1 MKMELRVQNAE
12 LDANSDGA
20 LKVSGYVNK
29 TNQYSEILGTT
40 KRFKEKIAKGAFS
53 KAIREAKQI
62 NFLAEH
68 DSKKILAS
76 TRNSSLELTEDEQ
89 GLFMSANISP
99 TSWGRDS
106 FQLIKDGILQN
117 MSFGFRTIRDSWK
130 NIGANL
136 YERTIEELELFEV
149 SVVEKPAYTSST
161 IAARGIEL
169 VEQVDV
175 PEKITQRNQKERIE
189 NMKTAETIK
198 YGIETRSEK
207 AIQFERFGNYF
218 KEERNIA
225 STGDHSEV
233 IPEHVHDEIIKK
245 IELKSPIFE
254 LARKFPSVSGTL
266 TIGRENDSTE
276 AGFVGEGRNIVELA
290 FSFADVKLE
299 QKRVGAAMRITNQLA
314 NDAAMNIV
322 DYIGR
327 LLAERTGKAIET
339 SMLIGKG
346 GNEFKGIVHDA
357 DVPVIEKTFIDD
369 KDGTIEVPAVHMDDV
384 MDLYTAIPFEYLEGS
399 AFIMNR
405 SFYNEVAKLKNAA
418 GHYYVQNGVVNGKPS
433 QTLLGRPIFTTD
445 VLPTNTPIIFGN
457 IEQAYGIMIKKG
469 AQLQQIVDTN
479 LAVKGAKLY
488 LYDGYMDGA
497 VYNPQAIV
505 KLVDTT
511 V

>member
-12 LDANSDGA
+12 LDTNSDGV

-29 TNQYSEILGTT
+29 TNQHSEILGTT

-53 KAIREAKQI
+53 KAIRAAKQI

-68 DSKKILAS
+68 DTKKILAS
-76 TRNSSLELTEDEQ
+76 TRNGSLELTEDEQ

-99 TSWGRDS
+99 TSWGQDS
-106 FQLIKDGILQN
+106 YQLIKDGILQN
-117 MSFGFRTIRDSWK
+117 MSFGFRTVSDSWRS
-130 NIGANL
+130 IGTNL

-169 VEQVDV
+169 VEQVEV

-189 NMKTAETIK
+189 NMKTSETIK
-198 YGIETRSEK
+198 YGVETRNEK
-207 AIQFERFGNYF
+207 AIQFEKFGNYF
-218 KEERNIA
+218 KEERNTA

-245 IELKSPIFE
+245 VELKSPIFE

-276 AGFVGEGRNIVELA
+276 AGFVGEGKNIAELA

-299 QKRVGAAMRITNQLA
+299 QKRVGAAMRITNQLVH
-314 NDAAMNIV
+314 DAATNIV
-322 DYIGR
+322 DYIGT
-327 LLAERTGKAIET
+327 LLAQKTSKAIEK
-339 SMLIGKG
+339 SMLIGQG
-346 GNEFKGIVHDA
+346 GEDFRGIIHDI
-357 DVPVIEKTFIDD
+357 DVPVVSPNTV
-369 KDGTIEVPAVHMDDV
+369 GTLAPEDFV
-384 MDLYTAIPFEYLEGS
+384 DLYNSIPVEFLEG
-399 AFIMNR
+399 ACFIMNKEMFSKATR
-405 SFYNEVAKLKNAA
+405 LKDGNGHFYM
-418 GHYYVQNGVVNGKPS
+418 QNGVVNGKPT
-433 QTLLGRPIFTTD
+433 QTLLGRPVYVTD
-445 VLPTNTPIIFGN
+445 VLPSETPLVFGN
-457 IEQAYGIMIKKG
+457 INQGYGIMIKKG
-469 AQLQQIVDTN
+469 AQLQQIVDTD
-479 LAVKGAKLY
+479 LALKGAKLY

-497 VYNPQAIV
+497 VYNPSALV
-505 KLVDTT
+505 KFVDKT